1 MDALTIISCLIILVV
16 ILCAYLYVKR
26 IDETEIKKH
35 RGWIESLP
43 SIIST
48 LGVLGTFVG
57 ITKGLMCFDTS
68 PSALDNSIP
77 ELLDGLKTAFFTS
90 LFGMVGSLLLNRSVV
105 RKLDNKDES
114 SEIEK
119 AAESIV
125 KAIER
130 GNGYTYSMQMS
141 VGLCMDNVIAIKHD
155 LEQIKDDIE
164 EIKGEKTELVRVIER
179 GNGEVNRELTEIST
193 RVCAVVSQCV
203 DRLNKLRNDVVQAKD
218 DIEEMKGGEQDVREA
233 IETTAS
239 AVSSILN
246 ELAKIRAVMVTATAS
261 ISEIDNAVGNIEEIT
276 LSSKDSLMA
285 EIREFSK
292 SVDVMKCGIE
302 KNCSPKEG
310 E

>member
-16 ILCAYLYVKR
+16 ILRVYLYVKR

-48 LGVLGTFVG
+48 LGVLGTFIG
-57 ITKGLMCFDTS
+57 ITKGLMYFDTN
-68 PSALDNSIP
+68 ALDDSIP

-105 RKLDNKDES
+105 RRLDNKDES

-125 KAIER
+125 KTIER

-141 VGLCMDNVIAIKHD
+141 VGQCMENVITIKHD
-155 LEQIKDDIE
+155 LGQIKDDIE
-164 EIKGEKTELVRVIER
+164 EIKGEKTELVRAIET
-179 GNGEVNRELTEIST
+179 GNREVNRELTEINT

-218 DIEEMKGGEQDVREA
+218 DIEEMKGGEQEVREA
-233 IETTAS
+233 IEATAS
-239 AVSSILN
+239 AVSSMLN

-261 ISEIDNAVGNIEEIT
+261 ISEIDNATGSIEEIT
-276 LSSKDSLMA
+276 LSSRDSLMA
-285 EIREFSK
+285 EIMEFSK
-292 SVDVMKCGIE
+292 SVDVMKCVIE
-302 KNCSPKEG
+302 KIATQREENN
-310 E
+310 